1 MKRIA
6 ALAVAV
12 VFFACMMHFFYAEDH
27 CLVHHP
33 APSGQPGHVPAA
45 HPGASTCLCFM
56 GSILVTEP
64 AEFIQ
69 TQAFVFM
76 TAPDGIVRPPDPV
89 DTDIPHP
96 PRASF
101 L

>member
-12 VFFACMMHFFYAEDH
+12 VFFACLMHFFYAEDH
-27 CLVHHP
+27 CLIHHP
-33 APSGQPGHVPAA
+33 SPSKQPGHVAGS

-56 GSILVTEP
+56 GSILVAET
-64 AEFIQ
+64 AEFVR
-69 TQAFVFM
+69 TQDFDFM
-76 TAPDGIVRPPDPV
+76 AAPDVIVQPSDPAAA
-89 DTDIPHP
+89 DIPHP